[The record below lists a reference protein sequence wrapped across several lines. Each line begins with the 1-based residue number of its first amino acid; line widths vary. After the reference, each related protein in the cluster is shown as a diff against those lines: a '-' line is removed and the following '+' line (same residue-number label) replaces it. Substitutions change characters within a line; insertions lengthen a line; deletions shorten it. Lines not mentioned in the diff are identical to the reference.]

1 MVMQRSTS
9 SLFLGLHN
17 IWHEWP
23 GMAGALQGSPIDLV
37 KAKTVDAYAI
47 AQSEWVLEGYVI
59 EDERV
64 WETDEAERLGRQG
77 EAPLHPEWARY
88 MGRAYRT
95 PRAFELTAIT
105 QRSNKML
112 SLFRPC
118 VSFGS

>member
-1 MVMQRSTS
+1 MAVGTLNPVVFPGQTDK
-9 SLFLGLHN
+9 
-17 IWHEWP
+17 I

-37 KAKTVDAYAI
+37 KAKTVDAYAF

-95 PRAFELTAIT
+95 PRAFEPTAIT
-105 QRSNKML
+105 HRSNKPL
-112 SLFRPC
+112 YYTPH
-118 VSFGS
+118 FGAIW